1 MTEHASVELEQ
12 TQVEPKQ
19 ASVEPEHASVVTEYL
34 VTEYLCPV
42 SGAALGQTWTALD
55 EIGAGKP
62 EVNPVPER
70 NAGCTARDE
79 PDEAPTNC
87 TGLAQ
92 IARLGP
98 ALCLKNRY

>member
-62 EVNPVPER
+62 EVNPVPEG
-70 NAGCTARDE
+70 NAGCTALDE
-79 PDEAPTNC
+79 IKAVEPEV
-87 TGLAQ
+87 TGGA
-92 IARLGP
+92 
-98 ALCLKNRY
+98 